1 MYLMYVDESGDCGL
15 VNSPSRYFVLTGL
28 VVHEMR
34 WRPYL
39 DQLITFRRQI
49 KQQFGLRLREEIHA
63 SEMVNKPGNLVRIKR
78 YDRLA
83 ILRLFADELTT
94 MSDLNLINI
103 VVDKRG
109 KPASYDVFTKAWQA
123 LIQRFENTINHHNFP
138 GSANPDEGGMIFPD
152 HTDDKKLTQLLRQM
166 RRYNPVPNQ
175 TIYGPGY
182 RNLMLTKIVEDPNFR
197 DSGHSYYI
205 QAADLAAYLLYQHL
219 SPNSYMKRKAG
230 SNYFLRLYPILCKVV
245 SPKDP
250 QGIVRL

>member
-28 VVHEMR
+28 VVHELR
-34 WRPYL
+34 WRTYL

-49 KQQFGLRLREEIHA
+49 KDQFGLRLREEIHA
-63 SEMVNKPGNLVRIKR
+63 SEMINKPGDLVRIKR

-83 ILRLFADELTT
+83 ILRQFADELAT

-103 VVDKRG
+103 VVDKQG
-109 KPASYDVFTKAWQA
+109 KPATYDVFTKAWQA
-123 LIQRFENTINHHNFP
+123 LIQRFENTIDRHNFP
-138 GSANPDEGGMIFPD
+138 GPANPAEGGMVFPD

-175 TIYGPGY
+175 AAYGSGY
-182 RNLMLTKIVEDPNFR
+182 RNLVLTKIVEDPNFR

-205 QAADLAAYLLYQHL
+205 QAADVAAYLLYQHL

-230 SNYFLRLYPILCKVV
+230 YNYFFRLDPILCKVV
-245 SPKDP
+245 SSKDP